1 MFHVYKH
8 TCPNGK
14 VYIGMT
20 CGNPETRWNN
30 GFGYAGNARFFADI
44 VKYGWEHIEHTI
56 LHSVPAQ
63 TYAQYLEAQEIA
75 HYQSDNP
82 MYGYNKTHAGYQ
94 NPNHVKPVRQYD
106 LNGTLVGEYSSI
118 KEACDLTG
126 ANQGS
131 VCSACKGRR
140 KTANGFIWKY
150 AR

>member
-1 MFHVYKH
+1 MYHVYKH

-20 CGNPETRWNN
+20 CGDPKSRWKN
-30 GFGYAGNARFFADI
+30 GFGYAKQARFFADI
-44 VKYGWEHIEHTI
+44 VKYGWLHIDHSI

-63 TYAQYLEAQEIA
+63 AVAQRLEAQEIA
-75 HYQSDNP
+75 HYHSDDP
-82 MYGYNKTHAGYQ
+82 VHGYNKVHAGYL
-94 NPNHVKPVRQYD
+94 NPNRLKAVCQYD
-106 LNGTLVGEYSSI
+106 LDGTLLGEYSSI
-118 KEACDLTG
+118 KEACDVTG

-131 VCSACKGRR
+131 VCAACKGNR

>member
-20 CGNPETRWNN
+20 CGNPETRWKN
-30 GFGYAGNARFFADI
+30 GLGYTQHSRFFADI

-56 LHSVPAQ
+56 LHSVPAH
-63 TYAQYLEAQEIA
+63 TDAQMLEAQEIA
-75 HYQSDNP
+75 HYHSDDP
-82 MYGYNKTHAGYQ
+82 LRGYNNRHAGYLY
-94 NPNHVKPVRQYD
+94 PNSPKAVLQYD
-106 LNGTLVGEYSSI
+106 LDGNLVEEYSSI
-118 KEACDLTG
+118 KEACDVTG
-126 ANQGS
+126 ANNGS

-140 KTANGFIWKY
+140 KTANGFVWKY